1 MTITKSLKSAV
12 LTHAYDDLWICNN
25 MGVYKNGNTRFNK
38 ENEILQGSSENTITD
53 KVSNEYELYPNPTQ
67 GTVQIRYTGNEEVN
81 KMTFTLYDI
90 IGNKIMVKEGLSN
103 YSYISIPPTANGIYT
118 YTITNGNE
126 IVKRD
131 KLLLER

>member
-1 MTITKSLKSAV
+1 LNRVSTGTV
-12 LTHAYDDLWICNN
+12 LGKI
-25 MGVYKNGNTRFNK
+25 
-38 ENEILQGSSENTITD
+38 IS
-53 KVSNEYELYPNPTQ
+53 EYEIYPNPTQ
-67 GTVQIRYTGNEEVN
+67 GTVQIRYTGSEEAN

-90 IGNKIMVKEGLSN
+90 VGNKIMVKEGLGN

-118 YTITNGNE
+118 YTITNGSE